1 MDLPVKQPC
10 AGPPERLQ
18 GFGLGSHSAYSHIMF
33 APQTVNL
40 ASQVSRGFGG
50 PLSERAAWAVHL
62 KSSALPKRMQTPQF

>member
-10 AGPPERLQ
+10 AGPPERPEQ
-18 GFGLGSHSAYSHIMF
+18 NIGSGSHSAHSHIMF

-62 KSSALPKRMQTPQF
+62 ESSALPKRMQSP